1 MGTKLKA
8 NEVVQSQAEHRA
20 LCTGFPNVYSG
31 ALVRPLL
38 GPQALEVGILPS
50 FLSSEWF
57 YFPLFCTI
65 ECHVR
70 FYLKKL
76 AVEVVSSAGP
86 ELFPE
91 AI

>member
-1 MGTKLKA
+1 MDTKLKA
-8 NEVVQSQAEHRA
+8 NEVTQSQPERRA
-20 LCTGFPNVYSG
+20 LCIGFPSVYNG

-38 GPQALEVGILPS
+38 GPQALEVGTLLL

-57 YFPLFCTI
+57 YFHLFYMT

-76 AVEVVSSAGP
+76 AIEVVSLVGLEHYS
-86 ELFPE
+86 E
-91 AI
+91 AM